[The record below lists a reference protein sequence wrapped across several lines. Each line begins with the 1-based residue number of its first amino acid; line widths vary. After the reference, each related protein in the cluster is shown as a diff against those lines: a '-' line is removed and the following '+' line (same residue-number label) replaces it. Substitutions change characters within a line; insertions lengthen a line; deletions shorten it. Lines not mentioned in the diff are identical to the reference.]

1 MRFVLMA
8 VCALAVVHCTADDQE
23 ALVKRAK
30 LVEARVEFLQAQAE
44 AAQADALKKAH
55 KEAGRQL
62 RALAKKVER

>member
-1 MRFVLMA
+1 MKFVLMA

-30 LVEARVEFLQAQAE
+30 RVEAQVQVLQAQAE
-44 AAQADALKKAH
+44 AAQAVALKKAH